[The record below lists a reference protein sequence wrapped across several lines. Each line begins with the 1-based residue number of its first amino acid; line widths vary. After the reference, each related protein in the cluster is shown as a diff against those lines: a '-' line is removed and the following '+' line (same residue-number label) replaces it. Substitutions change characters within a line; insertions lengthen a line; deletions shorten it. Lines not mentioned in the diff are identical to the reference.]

1 MGLFANVS
9 LNLQGKTGAGLFG
22 SLVGQAA
29 QLAPN
34 GFVSPEAQAALVN
47 GLFPGQN
54 VSTPFPV
61 PPQPVA
67 PPTAAGQWWKNPK
80 TLLVGAIV
88 AVVALI
94 LYLRK

>member
-1 MGLFANVS
+1 MGLFANLSV
-9 LNLQGKTGAGLFG
+9 NLQGKQGAGLF
-22 SLVGQAA
+22 SAVLGQAA

-34 GFVSPEAQAALVN
+34 GFVSPEAQATLLN

-54 VSTPFPV
+54 PSTPFPT

-67 PPTAAGQWWKNPK
+67 APAAAGQWWKNPK

-88 AVVALI
+88 AAVALI